1 MAKQSKINLFSI
13 QISSFLSPNCV
24 AVDIYV
30 YIILLR
36 FFKVEMEVSIIKK

>member
-1 MAKQSKINLFSI
+1 MAKQSINNLFSI
-13 QISSFLSPNCV
+13 QIRSLLSPNCV

-36 FFKVEMEVSIIKK
+36 FFNVEMEVSIIKK